1 MPWIQLKINTTG
13 NDAETLSDA
22 LIESGAV
29 SVTFQDT
36 HDNPVFEPLPG
47 ETLLWGD
54 TDAIG
59 LYDAETDMEEVVA
72 MLENEPLLGKGFVHK
87 IEQLEDKDWEREW
100 MDNFHPMRFGER
112 LWICPSW
119 RDVPDPNAVNVM
131 LDPGLAF
138 GTGTHPTTAMCL
150 QWLDSLD
157 LTDKTVI
164 DFGCGSG
171 ILAIAALKLGAKHVV
186 GIDIDPQAIQASRD
200 NAERNGV
207 SERLSL
213 YLPKDQPENLSAD
226 VVVANIL
233 AGPLRELAPLI
244 SVLPVAGGH
253 LGLSGVLASR
263 VRMSRSSSTIRIVDV
278 GSMAIIILSS
288 CARDQCAIVS
298 ACICAIAEIYIQLD
312 TNTVAG
318 ETSWQSS
325 AAKMAS
331 SAETMLRYSPQHER
345 NDHEHHS
352 QKHTDRFYGTGHG
365 GSARTGYCAAEP
377 TAPRPASHAGTAP
390 GQNG

>member
-29 SVTFQDT
+29 SVTFLDT

-59 LYDAETDMEEVVA
+59 LYDAETDMAAVIA
-72 MLENEPLLGKGFVHK
+72 MLENEPLLGKGFAHK

-100 MDNFHPMRFGER
+100 MDNFHPMRFGQR

-119 RDVPDPNAVNVM
+119 RDVPDPTAVNVM

-150 QWLDSLD
+150 EWLDGLD
-157 LTDKTVI
+157 LEGKIVI

-171 ILAIAALKLGAKHVV
+171 ILAIAALKLGAAQAI

-200 NAERNGV
+200 NAQRNGV

-213 YLPKDQPENLSAD
+213 YLPSDQPDNLSAD

-244 SVLPVAGGH
+244 SVLPVTGGH
-253 LGLSGVLASR
+253 LGLSGILASQSQG
-263 VRMSRSSSTIRIVDV
+263 VADAYQGLFELDPVAEKDEWCRI
-278 GSMAIIILSS
+278 
-288 CARDQCAIVS
+288 
-298 ACICAIAEIYIQLD
+298 
-312 TNTVAG
+312 
-318 ETSWQSS
+318 
-325 AAKMAS
+325 
-331 SAETMLRYSPQHER
+331 
-345 NDHEHHS
+345 
-352 QKHTDRFYGTGHG
+352 TGVKK
-365 GSARTGYCAAEP
+365 A
-377 TAPRPASHAGTAP
+377 
-390 GQNG
+390 

>member
-13 NDAETLSDA
+13 KHAETLSDA

-59 LYDAETDMEEVVA
+59 LYDAETDMEDVVA

-119 RDVPDPNAVNVM
+119 RDVPDPTAVNVM

-253 LGLSGVLASR
+253 LGLSGILASQAQSVADAYR
-263 VRMSRSSSTIRIVDV
+263 DEFELDAVAEKEEWCRI
-278 GSMAIIILSS
+278 
-288 CARDQCAIVS
+288 
-298 ACICAIAEIYIQLD
+298 
-312 TNTVAG
+312 
-318 ETSWQSS
+318 
-325 AAKMAS
+325 
-331 SAETMLRYSPQHER
+331 
-345 NDHEHHS
+345 
-352 QKHTDRFYGTGHG
+352 TGVKK
-365 GSARTGYCAAEP
+365 A
-377 TAPRPASHAGTAP
+377 
-390 GQNG
+390 

>member
-244 SVLPVAGGH
+244 GVLPVSGGH
-253 LGLSGVLASR
+253 LGLSGVLASQAQS
-263 VRMSRSSSTIRIVDV
+263 VADAYKDKFELDPVAEKEEWCRI
-278 GSMAIIILSS
+278 
-288 CARDQCAIVS
+288 
-298 ACICAIAEIYIQLD
+298 
-312 TNTVAG
+312 
-318 ETSWQSS
+318 
-325 AAKMAS
+325 
-331 SAETMLRYSPQHER
+331 
-345 NDHEHHS
+345 
-352 QKHTDRFYGTGHG
+352 TGVKK
-365 GSARTGYCAAEP
+365 A
-377 TAPRPASHAGTAP
+377 
-390 GQNG
+390 